1 MKHKL
6 ISGFLLGIFLLTTQ
20 TAFSQIED
28 KKGIVAKGAEL
39 TKVQDGFSFTEGPA
53 VNRQGDIFF
62 TDQPNDKIYQWNANS
77 NQITLFKEGA
87 GRSNGL
93 YFQLDGKL
101 ISAADLNNELWEI
114 DPKTGKETV
123 LVPSFRGK
131 KLNGPNDIWVRPKG
145 GLYFTDPLYPRPYW
159 EGIRGKEMEQDGQH
173 VYFLSA
179 DRTELFRVAEDLKQP
194 NGIVGTPDGKYL
206 YVADI
211 GDKKTWR
218 YDIQEDG
225 YLTNKTLF
233 CEMGSDGMTIDE
245 RGNVYLTGKGVTV
258 FDKNGEQ
265 IAHIPVPENWTAN
278 VAFGSLTRNTLFIT
292 AMGSVYT
299 LKMKFRGVW

>member
-6 ISGFLLGIFLLTTQ
+6 RSGFLLGILLIASQ

-62 TDQPNDKIYQWNANS
+62 TDQPNDKIYQWNSNS

-101 ISAADLNNELWEI
+101 ISAADLKNELWEI
-114 DPKTGKETV
+114 DPQTGKETV

-194 NGIVGTPDGKYL
+194 NGIVGTPDGKHL

-211 GDKKTWR
+211 GDGKTWR

>member
-194 NGIVGTPDGKYL
+194 NGIVGTPDGKHL

-211 GDKKTWR
+211 GDGKTWK

>member
-1 MKHKL
+1 MNMNFKNAIAL
-6 ISGFLLGIFLLTTQ
+6 SALLLASSTLF
-20 TAFSQIED
+20 AQIDD

-39 TKVQDGFSFTEGPA
+39 VKVQDGFSFTEGPA
-53 VNRQGDIFF
+53 INRMGDVFF
-62 TDQPNDKIYQWNANS
+62 TDQPNDKIYKWNSNS
-77 NQITLFKEGA
+77 NQITLFREGA

-101 ISAADLNNELWEI
+101 IAAADLNNEIWAMNQE
-114 DPKTGKETV
+114 TGEEEV
-123 LVPSFRGK
+123 LVTSFKGK

-159 EGIRGKEMEQDGQH
+159 EGIRDKEMQQDGQH

-179 DRTELFRVAEDLKQP
+179 DRTELFRVAEDLTQP
-194 NGIVGTPDGKYL
+194 NGIVGTPDGKTL

-211 GDKKTWR
+211 AAKKTWK

-233 CEMGSDGMTIDE
+233 CEMGSDGMTIDD

-258 FDKNGEQ
+258 FNKKGEQ
-265 IAHIPVPENWTAN
+265 IAHISVPENWTAN
-278 VAFGSLTRNTLFIT
+278 VVFGALDRRTLFIT
-292 AMGSVYT
+292 ASGAVYT
-299 LKMKFRGVW
+299 LKMKNRGVW

>member
-1 MKHKL
+1 MKKTL
-6 ISGFLLGIFLLTTQ
+6 LTGILFSTLLLGSNYLH
-20 TAFSQIED
+20 AQIDD

-53 VNRQGDIFF
+53 INRQGDVFF
-62 TDQPNDKIYQWNANS
+62 TDQPNDKIYKWNPNS

-101 ISAADLNNELWEI
+101 IAAADLNNELWEI
-114 DPKTGKETV
+114 DPFTGKEKV
-123 LVPSFRGK
+123 LVPSFRSK

-159 EGIRGKEMEQDGQH
+159 EGIRGKESEQDGQH

-179 DRTELFRVAEDLKQP
+179 DRSELFRVAEDLKQP
-194 NGIVGTPDGKYL
+194 NGIIGTPDGKTL

-211 GDKKTWR
+211 GDKKTWK

-233 CEMGSDGMTIDE
+233 CEMGSDGMTLDD

-258 FDKNGEQ
+258 FNSRGEQ

-278 VAFGSLTRNTLFIT
+278 VTFGALDRRTLFIT

-299 LKMKFRGVW
+299 LKMKARGVW